1 MVSSSGWSFR
11 CWLNVTK
18 DATWCS
24 YTERFLWLKGVK
36 LDKGVQ
42 CSSFA
47 GKWQRPQ
54 HIRTVFAMLTLSKGK
69 YLTQVWGKFCSFFAM
84 HRNGD
89 YWHTVRVDHP
99 ASSPHALS
107 VSLQY
112 HYDIKQ
118 VKLLMVMQRWVSMRG
133 WENVE
138 DFCQWF
144 AHIQKSSLQLS
155 TNKSLKIWPTCRR
168 LMWRRHG
175 CVLLCFL
182 S

>member
-1 MVSSSGWSFR
+1 MR
-11 CWLNVTK
+11 HDAAIRK
-18 DATWCS
+18 D
-24 YTERFLWLKGVK
+24 FFWLKGVK

-138 DFCQWF
+138 DFLPVIRTYSEKFIATLNEQEPED
-144 AHIQKSSLQLS
+144 LTDLS
-155 TNKSLKIWPTCRR
+155 PPYVTSTW
-168 LMWRRHG
+168 
-175 CVLLCFL
+175 LCFAL
-182 S
+182 FP